1 MSNPDAF
8 AARFLEV
15 LNDRLGWDAS
25 VDADGDLVFGLS
37 GLRSDGGVRVW
48 IDKHAPHDPEY
59 LRVHTGVRLAQEDG
73 ADESSLG
80 AVATELSRQLKLAKL
95 AVDGAYLI
103 VSVEMLAAGSG
114 CLPDHAHLAA
124 VLPRARRALVGA
136 ALQFHETLVLR
147 GIETATGRADEQ
159 QGTDR

>member
-8 AARFLEV
+8 ANRYLEV

-37 GLRSDGGVRVW
+37 ELRSDGGIRAW
-48 IDKHAPHDPEY
+48 IDNHAPHDPEY

-73 ADESSLG
+73 ADEHALD
-80 AVATELSRQLKLAKL
+80 AVAADLSRQLKLAKL

-103 VSVEMLAAGSG
+103 VSVEMLTASSG

-136 ALQFHETLVLR
+136 AAQFHEALVLR